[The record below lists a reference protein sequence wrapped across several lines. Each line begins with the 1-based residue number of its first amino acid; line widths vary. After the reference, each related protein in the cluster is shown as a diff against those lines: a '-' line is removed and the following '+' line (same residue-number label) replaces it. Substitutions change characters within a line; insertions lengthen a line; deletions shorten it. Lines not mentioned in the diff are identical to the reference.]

1 MIKCSFVCVMWQDFS
16 GDSVVISY
24 DKNGEDLGTCFTI
37 EASELADQ
45 PLFPHI
51 LTKNCSFECNFG
63 QMVRPF
69 CIYEPQ
75 RDDRLRLIGKRVVD
89 FLLVLIELFFARCYV
104 WGATSEYRFS
114 DGVIISFIL
123 GLRSWSFKL
132 GKTTMFRVMCIFVW
146 RCKSRMVCVCAAS
159 AGDTVLSSEGRI
171 RFCEWRAGGGES
183 AWWSASNEERRLRG
197 L

>member
-1 MIKCSFVCVMWQDFS
+1 MWQDFS

-37 EASELADQ
+37 EPSELADQ

-75 RDDRLRLIGKRVVD
+75 RDDRLRLIGKCVVD
-89 FLLVLIELFFARCYV
+89 FLLVLIELFLLDVTAEALQANI
-104 WGATSEYRFS
+104 GS
-114 DGVIISFIL
+114 L
-123 GLRSWSFKL
+123 
-132 GKTTMFRVMCIFVW
+132 
-146 RCKSRMVCVCAAS
+146 MVS
-159 AGDTVLSSEGRI
+159 LLVLS
-171 RFCEWRAGGGES
+171 
-183 AWWSASNEERRLRG
+183 
-197 L
+197 